1 MKSGEV
7 GCFTIAQRA
16 PSICGHRLLPGHPC
30 GHVAIWLVV
39 LTILKKHEFVNG
51 KDDNPYMKWKIKDVP
66 NHQPAMEMDNDYFNY
81 FYIIQVNQCQSSL
94 NEGAAAEAS
103 VPACCITTFTVFC
116 IKSISTSLRC
126 KSKLDRS
133 SVAMKMTS
141 AAGPVR
147 GKQSSAARQATP
159 RQR

>member
-1 MKSGEV
+1 MFHHRSASSFNLWAQVAPWPPVWPCSHLV
-7 GCFTIAQRA
+7 GGFNQ
-16 PSICGHRLLPGHPC
+16 LE
-30 GHVAIWLVV
+30 
-39 LTILKKHEFVNG
+39 KYEFVNG

-66 NHQPAMEMDNDYFNY
+66 NHQPAMEMDNDYF
-81 FYIIQVNQCQSSL
+81 YIIQVNQCQSSL
-94 NEGAAAEAS
+94 NEGAAAGAS

-147 GKQSSAARQATP
+147 GRQSSAARQATP
-159 RQR
+159 RQC